1 MSIIVNDHYQS
12 NGRCFD
18 TCKAS
23 YAFAVVQDAN
33 CWCSNY
39 APSDT
44 VDVGSCSET
53 CPGYGFEQCGSLSE
67 GLYGYVALNNRPSGT
82 IGPSTSSSSIPTS
95 ASTPSSTPIPSSYQ
109 SVVSVQTVS
118 SPSPT
123 RSMTDLQQSLASILY
138 FTSITDM
145 VQPPTSFVGSFF
157 SSLTLTTTSMARFGS
172 RFDSYLQTIPSTPEP
187 VTVEQT
193 VTAKPSV
200 VISVVSIVR
209 PSS

>member
-1 MSIIVNDHYQS
+1 MNDHYQS

-23 YAFAVVQDAN
+23 YAFAVVQDTN

-67 GLYGYVALNNRPSGT
+67 GLYGYVALNKGPSGT
-82 IGPSTSSSSIPTS
+82 TGPSSSSSSIPTS
-95 ASTPSSTPIPSSYQ
+95 TSTSTSSSTPIPSSTQ
-109 SVVSVQTVS
+109 SVVSIQPVS

-123 RSMTDLQQSLASILY
+123 RSMTGLQQSFASTLS
-138 FTSITDM
+138 FTSAADTGEH
-145 VQPPTSFVGSFF
+145 PTFPFVGSSF
-157 SSLTLTTTSMARFGS
+157 SSLTLTTTNMARFGS
-172 RFDSYLQTIPSTPEP
+172 RFDSYLQITPSTPDP

-193 VTAKPSV
+193 VTARPSV
-200 VISVVSIVR
+200 VTSVVSIVR

>member
-1 MSIIVNDHYQS
+1 MNDHYQS

-23 YAFAVVQDAN
+23 YAFAVVQDTN

-67 GLYGYVALNNRPSGT
+67 GLYGYVALNKGPSGT
-82 IGPSTSSSSIPTS
+82 IGPSSSSSSIQTS
-95 ASTPSSTPIPSSYQ
+95 TSTSSSAPITSSTQ
-109 SVVSVQTVS
+109 SVATVQPVS

-123 RSMTDLQQSLASILY
+123 RSMTGVQQSFASTLS
-138 FTSITDM
+138 FASAADTEEH
-145 VQPPTSFVGSFF
+145 PTFSFVGSSF
-157 SSLTLTTTSMARFGS
+157 SSLTLTTTSMARFAS
-172 RFDSYLQTIPSTPEP
+172 RFDSYLQIIPSTPDP

-193 VTAKPSV
+193 VTATPSV
-200 VISVVSIVR
+200 VTSVVSIVR